1 MPSFGQLI
9 SKRQL
14 NQQVRLMGLLKK
26 NKESVEAVDKEAI
39 SGILAEGTL
48 VAGDI
53 SFKGKA
59 RVDGR
64 IEGNV
69 SGDSLIL
76 SESGIIIG
84 DIEVTVVVCQGRVD
98 GNIKAEKLHAQPTA
112 KINGSLDVIDLTVD
126 SGASL
131 NGNIKAHSPDIRLVE
146 GTVQSKKIYHET
158 TEKEANQI
166 VPR

>member
-1 MPSFGQLI
+1 
-9 SKRQL
+9 
-14 NQQVRLMGLLKK
+14 MGLLKK
-26 NKESVEAVDKEAI
+26 NKESVKAVDKGAI
-39 SGILAEGTL
+39 NSILDEGVF

-69 SGDSLIL
+69 SGDYLIL

-84 DIEVTVVVCQGRVD
+84 DIEVEVVVCQGRVD
-98 GNIKAEKLHAQPTA
+98 GNIKAEKLHAQHAA
-112 KINGSLDVIDLTVD
+112 KISGSLDVTDLTVD

-131 NGNIKAHSPDIRLVE
+131 NGDVKAHSQDLRLLE
-146 GTVQSKKIYHET
+146 GSAQSTNFNNETILKGAEKI
-158 TEKEANQI
+158 
-166 VPR
+166 V

>member
-1 MPSFGQLI
+1 
-9 SKRQL
+9 
-14 NQQVRLMGLLKK
+14 MGLLSKT
-26 NKESVEAVDKEAI
+26 KESLGTIDKDAI
-39 SGILAEGTL
+39 NSILDEGMF

-69 SGDSLIL
+69 SGDYLIL

-84 DIEVTVVVCQGRVD
+84 DLEAEVVVCQGRVD
-98 GNIKAEKLHAQPTA
+98 GNIKAEKLHAQHAA
-112 KINGSLDVIDLTVD
+112 KISGSLDVIDLTVD

-131 NGNIKAHSPDIRLVE
+131 NGDVKAHTQDLRLLEGSTQSTTNFNSETILQGVE
-146 GTVQSKKIYHET
+146 KI
-158 TEKEANQI
+158 
-166 VPR
+166 V